1 MSIQSG
7 RNEATKLMLA
17 RVVVGIVFVVIICA
31 LGLVHYYSTRVSL
44 ADSYRKFANFLIDGS
59 TDSSKMAEKP
69 EEYRLVQI
77 ARSKPEDIEAFF
89 KEAQQYRGKYTEAI
103 KRKGIDTDA
112 SVDVASFTKKAEEY
126 IATGEY
132 QKEGT
137 DNSERGM
144 IIQQNAY
151 YSLLERYYQTIR
163 PNANSIYQNYLS
175 VDKSRQ
181 PQDYAE
187 HFRNIANDPTLL
199 YDTQFYYYLQR
210 IALKGDLTVEL
221 VATMIEVVQLEI
233 QKANYFIDHGCAN
246 NTEVKYDCG
255 DVDSAEAAR
264 YDELIEAKSTKAYE
278 IALDIARKTAEDS
291 YKIAEFEIITN
302 K

>member
-210 IALKGDLTVEL
+210 SALKGDLTVEL
-221 VATMIEVVQLEI
+221 AATMIEVVQLEI